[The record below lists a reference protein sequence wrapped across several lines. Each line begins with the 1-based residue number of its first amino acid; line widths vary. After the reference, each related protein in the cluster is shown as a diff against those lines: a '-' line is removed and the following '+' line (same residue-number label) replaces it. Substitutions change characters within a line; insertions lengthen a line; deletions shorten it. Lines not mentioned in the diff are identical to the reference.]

1 MTTID
6 YEALFRSSPYP
17 YLVMDTELTV
27 IDANDAYLRSTGA
40 KAEAIIGKY
49 VFDAFP
55 ENPDDPDSTSVA
67 DVRNSLQKA
76 IATGLPDTTAFL
88 RYSVPKTRGE
98 NPDFVEK
105 YWSTTSTPIVDK
117 EGKITVVVQH
127 PIDVTDL
134 YNFNKTS
141 QKASVESKI
150 KAAESADNFNRAQM
164 HEAML
169 RILNDERGHMR
180 SLFNQAPGFVAV
192 LTGPNH
198 VFEMVN
204 EAYYQLVGHRD
215 IIGKTVWQALPEVKG
230 QGYDELLDG
239 VYNTGKAWVGKSA
252 QFAVQRQPNAPLE
265 TRYVDLLYQPIF
277 DADGKVSGIFAQGH
291 DVTEA
296 YESQVAYRE
305 TEERLREGM
314 MAAKM
319 VVWDCNLD
327 DKTTKFSENTA
338 AVLGCSPTNID
349 ELLALLHEKDRL
361 IAQSSIDYAI
371 AQKSEFS
378 GTFRINSCINSEKNS
393 GNNQLDHGNHN
404 WIDIR
409 GRVRKDS
416 ERKDSEKDSY
426 SLRGVALDVTDRMQ
440 ATENLRNADRQKDEF
455 LAMLAHELRNPLAPI
470 SAAAEILSLAPP
482 DETLLRR
489 TADII
494 KRQITHLVGLVDDL
508 LDVSRVTTGL
518 ITTEMASVNLK
529 EVIGEAI
536 EQCSPAINARQH
548 KINLE
553 VPTEDVLIRGD
564 HKRMVQVFTNI
575 LINAAKFTPNG
586 GNITTN
592 LTVTED
598 LATINIIDDGNG
610 IAPDLLPRIFDLFA
624 QGKRTVDR
632 AQGGLGIGLALVKSL
647 VEIHGGTVKAFSTP
661 GTKGSRFE
669 IQLPRLHGDLA
680 AKTTQEPTVG
690 QKLRILIVD
699 DNADAANTLAD
710 VLRSKGHSTD
720 VEYAAAAAI
729 ERAVATVH
737 DVFLLDIGLPEMD
750 GNALVRYLKAQPATA
765 DALMIAV
772 TGYGAEQNKRD
783 AFSAGFDDYFVKPL
797 DIDALLQR
805 LNRHILP

>member
-1 MTTID
+1 MTVID

-27 IDANDAYLRSTGA
+27 IDANEAYLRSTGA

-55 ENPDDPDSTSVA
+55 QNPDDPESTNIA

-117 EGKITVVVQH
+117 DGKVTLVVQH

-150 KAAESADNFNRAQM
+150 KAAEGADNFSRAQM

-192 LTGPNH
+192 LTGPSH
-198 VFEMVN
+198 IFEMVN

-215 IIGKTVWQALPEVKG
+215 IIGKPVWQALPEVRG
-230 QGYDELLDG
+230 QGFEELLDG
-239 VYNTGKAWVGKSA
+239 VYQTGKAWVGKSA
-252 QFAVQRQPNAPLE
+252 QFAVQRQPNAPLV

-319 VVWDCNLD
+319 VVWDCCLD
-327 DKTTKFSENTA
+327 DKKMFFSDNSSA
-338 AVLGCSPTNID
+338 ILGYAPTNLE
-349 ELLALLHEKDRL
+349 ELLALFHEKDRL
-361 IAQSSIDYAI
+361 LAQTSIDHAL

-378 GTFRINSCINSEKNS
+378 GTFRINPRL
-393 GNNQLDHGNHN
+393 NQLDEGSYI
-404 WIDIR
+404 WIDFR
-409 GRVRKDS
+409 GRVRKG
-416 ERKDSEKDSY
+416 SEKDSY

-470 SAAAEILSLAPP
+470 SAAAEILALAPA

-489 TADII
+489 TSEII

-518 ITTEMASVNLK
+518 ITTEMTVVHLK
-529 EVIGEAI
+529 DVIGEAI
-536 EQCSPAINARQH
+536 EQCSPAINSRQH
-548 KINLE
+548 KINFE
-553 VPTEDVLIRGD
+553 APAEDVLISGD
-564 HKRMVQVFTNI
+564 HKRLVQVFTNI
-575 LINAAKFTPNG
+575 LVNAAKFTPNG
-586 GNITTN
+586 GAITASID
-592 LTVTED
+592 LTEE
-598 LATINIIDDGNG
+598 LAIINIVDDGNG
-610 IAPDLLPRIFDLFA
+610 ISPDLLPRIFDLFA

-647 VEIHGGTVKAFSTP
+647 VEIHGGNVKAFSTP
-661 GTKGSRFE
+661 GIKGSRFE
-669 IQLPRLHGDLA
+669 IQLPRLYASLTA
-680 AKTTQEPTVG
+680 QIIKEPTLG
-690 QKLRILIVD
+690 NTMNILIVD
-699 DNADAANTLAD
+699 DNEDAANTLAD
-710 VLRSKGHSTD
+710 VLRSKGHIVN
-720 VEYAAAAAI
+720 VEYTAASAI
-729 ERAVATVH
+729 ERAAADPH
-737 DVFLLDIGLPEMD
+737 NVFLLDIGLPEMD
-750 GNALVRYLKAQPATA
+750 GNALVRYLKAQPVTA

-772 TGYGAEQNKRD
+772 TGYGAEYNKRD
-783 AFSAGFDDYFVKPL
+783 AFAAGFDDYFVKPL
-797 DIDALLQR
+797 DIDALLNR
-805 LNRHILP
+805 LSRHE

>member
-1 MTTID
+1 MTVID

-40 KAEAIIGKY
+40 KAEAIVGKY

-55 ENPDDPDSTSVA
+55 ENPDDPESTNIA
-67 DVRNSLQKA
+67 EVRGSLQKA

-117 EGKITVVVQH
+117 NGRTTLVVQH

-134 YNFNKTS
+134 YSFNKTS

-150 KAAESADNFNRAQM
+150 KAAQGADNFSRAQM

-198 VFEMVN
+198 IFEMAN

-215 IIGKTVWQALPEVKG
+215 IIGKPVWQALPEVRG
-230 QGYDELLDG
+230 QGFEELLDS
-239 VYNTGKAWVGKSA
+239 VYKTGKAWVGKSA
-252 QFAVQRQPNAPLE
+252 QFSVQRQPDAPLV

-296 YESQVAYRE
+296 YESQAAYRE

-319 VVWDCNLD
+319 VVWDCSLD
-327 DKTTKFSENTA
+327 DKKMLFSDNTSA
-338 AVLGCSPTNID
+338 ILGCAPTNID

-361 IAQSSIDYAI
+361 IAQNSIDHAI
-371 AQKSEFS
+371 AQKGEFS
-378 GTFRINSCINSEKNS
+378 GTFRITPRMTSRI
-393 GNNQLDHGNHN
+393 NQLNDGGYS

-416 ERKDSEKDSY
+416 EKDTY

-470 SAAAEILSLAPP
+470 SAAAEILTLTSV
-482 DETLLRR
+482 DQTLLRR
-489 TADII
+489 TAEII

-518 ITTEMASVNLK
+518 ITTDMATVNVK

-536 EQCSPAINARQH
+536 EQCNPAINSRQH
-548 KINLE
+548 SISLE
-553 VPTEDVLIRGD
+553 APAEDILISGD

-575 LINAAKFTPNG
+575 LVNAAKFTPNG
-586 GNITTN
+586 GTITASIN
-592 LTVTED
+592 VTEE
-598 LATINIIDDGNG
+598 LAIINIVDNGKG

-661 GTKGSRFE
+661 DVKGSRFE
-669 IQLPRLHGDLA
+669 IQLPRLYAEL
-680 AKTTQEPTVG
+680 KPRSIQEPTVG
-690 QKLRILIVD
+690 SAKHILIVD
-699 DNADAANTLAD
+699 DNKDAANTLAEM
-710 VLRSKGHSTD
+710 LRAKGHTAN
-720 VEYAAAAAI
+720 VEYTAVGAI
-729 ERAVATVH
+729 ERAVATPH
-737 DVFLLDIGLPEMD
+737 HVFLLDIGLPEMD

-765 DALMIAV
+765 SALMIAV
-772 TGYGAEQNKRD
+772 TGYGAEQNRRD
-783 AFSAGFDDYFVKPL
+783 AFAAGFDDYFVKPL
-797 DIDALLQR
+797 DIDELLSR
-805 LNRHILP
+805 LNCHDRTSPGDPD